1 MKRTLTCLLLI
12 VGWIASPV
20 SAEVEGKIT
29 AGAWNGAGY
38 FYSETDAIGTGD
50 IRLHNTVRI
59 TGIAYDW
66 QGLTLRA
73 GEGQRIQ
80 DGFPTPLRL
89 VLTQKSAPTRDR
101 QFGRR
106 IAFSHSNIRYTG
118 RFAYIHHTHLSQEQ
132 SKDLQLI
139 GEDIKAGD
147 VFWLYVYAQQVARP
161 RPDTPQQEQPQ
172 SEQPRPD
179 GSQTLYDMKFTLGWN
194 PVAHHTYLWE
204 NRVYGDTA
212 SPEALGADNGT
223 EVQIN
228 RIACDT
234 PEMRFISYE
243 GDLRQVLPRT
253 YALKI
258 RKVWHT
264 TSGWR
269 HLRVLTTDARVRV
282 ERLGDGSVLLVPKSI
297 GSWTPEPQ
305 SPQRVSYYQTI
316 GSICANT
323 VGTNGAAYI
332 HLVVTET
339 GAPRAPQSPYLRKL
353 TGLWGELKKQ

>member
-20 SAEVEGKIT
+20 SAEVEGKAT
-29 AGAWNGAGY
+29 AGAPNGAGY
-38 FYSETDAIGTGD
+38 FYSETDAIGTGN
-50 IRLHNTVRI
+50 IRLHNSVRI
-59 TGIAYDW
+59 TGIAYNW

-73 GEGQRIQ
+73 GAGQWIQ

-106 IAFSHSNIRYTG
+106 IAFSHSNITYTG
-118 RFAYIHHTHLSQEQ
+118 RFAYIHHTHLSEEQ
-132 SKDLQLI
+132 SKDLRLI
-139 GEDIKAGD
+139 GEDIQAGD
-147 VFWLYVYAQQVARP
+147 VFWLYVYEQQVARP
-161 RPDTPQQEQPQ
+161 RPDTPQ
-172 SEQPRPD
+172 SEQPTPN

-194 PVAHHTYLWE
+194 PTAHHTYLWE
-204 NRVYGDTA
+204 TRDYGDTA
-212 SPEALGADNGT
+212 SRDALVADNGT

-234 PEMRFISYE
+234 PEMRFISYA
-243 GDLRQVLPRT
+243 GDLQQVLPRT

-264 TSGWR
+264 TAGWR
-269 HLRVLTTDARVRV
+269 HLRVLTTHAMVGV
-282 ERLGDGSVLLVPKSI
+282 ERLGDGSVLIVPKSL

-323 VGTNGAAYI
+323 VGINGAAYI
-332 HLVVTET
+332 HLVITET
-339 GAPRAPQSPYLRKL
+339 NVQRAPRSPYLRKL
-353 TGLWGELKKQ
+353 TGLWAALKKE